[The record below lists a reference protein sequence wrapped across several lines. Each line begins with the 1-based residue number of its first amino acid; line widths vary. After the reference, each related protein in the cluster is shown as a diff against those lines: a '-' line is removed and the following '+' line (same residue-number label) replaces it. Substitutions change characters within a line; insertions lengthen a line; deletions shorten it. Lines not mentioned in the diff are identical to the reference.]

1 MTLDLSAPRRVH
13 IVGIGGMAM
22 SGIAA
27 VLTRLGHTVSG
38 SDLKAWRGLERLRL
52 LGVDV
57 HVPHDAAC
65 LPAEL
70 DAVVV
75 STAIPASSRPKLVLL
90 FIIDAYFLDRNV
102 HTCMRVVLCQTKNGL
117 PSFLAL
123 SMNSHELLTSTS
135 SNVVMSYFAFR
146 KGRSCMLGTFDMSGN
161 GGSGPSSTILCL
173 PTRPQRGC
181 SVESSVSVA

>member
-65 LPAEL
+65 LPDEL

-75 STAIPASSRPKLVLL
+75 STAIPPTNPEVL
-90 FIIDAYFLDRNV
+90 AAR
-102 HTCMRVVLCQTKNGL
+102 
-117 PSFLAL
+117 
-123 SMNSHELLTSTS
+123 
-135 SNVVMSYFAFR
+135 
-146 KGRSCMLGTFDMSGN
+146 
-161 GGSGPSSTILCL
+161 
-173 PTRPQRGC
+173 QRG
-181 SVESSVSVA
+181 VPVLRRAE